1 MIPEHCIKKF
11 EERFKTYPSIIEV
24 SKDLSKTDITKFFSK
39 SQLFWFKYN
48 INDEGKKVD
57 RESFF
62 EYDPSGIMI
71 YIKKLDEIF
80 ILTTIDRAGVA
91 EYMINTLKKTK

>member
-24 SKDLSKTDITKFFSK
+24 SKDLSKTDVTKFFSK

-71 YIKKLDEIF
+71 YINKLDEIF
-80 ILTTIDRAGVA
+80 ILTTIDRTGVA

>member
-11 EERFKTYPSIIEV
+11 EERFNTYPSIIEI
-24 SKDLSKTDITKFFSK
+24 SKDLSKTDVKKFFSK

-48 INDEGKKVD
+48 ISDEGKKVD

-71 YIKKLDEIF
+71 YINKLDEIF